1 MYQEIKNDN
10 HENIG
15 EININHLETVFDF
28 YEVKEE
34 YLSPYDYSKFFNKK
48 MSFNKFTNYITNLMN
63 YNLGVNEIIHFKKF
77 YSSYSF
83 KKKKLGNLINKTEN
97 NDLLNN
103 LIVIKRLENLYD
115 FIVVEDFDAV
125 FKIYLDDI
133 ISTVRKNIKKYINN
147 SNF

>member
-1 MYQEIKNDN
+1 
-10 HENIG
+10 
-15 EININHLETVFDF
+15 
-28 YEVKEE
+28 
-34 YLSPYDYSKFFNKK
+34 
-48 MSFNKFTNYITNLMN
+48 MSFNKFTNNITNLMN

-77 YSSYSF
+77 YSNHSF
-83 KKKKLGNLINKTEN
+83 KKKILGNLINKTEN

-115 FIVVEDFDAV
+115 FIFVEDYDAV

-133 ISTVRKNIKKYINN
+133 INTVRKNIKKYINN